1 MPDDA
6 SFCPKCG
13 CNNKLNEAN
22 ITIKT
27 NTTVQ
32 SPLFT
37 AKNQIPQAKTPA
49 QIIRLVVEV
58 LICLVIAVF
67 GAMTAVFGDVKI
79 CGVLMIIMSGGL
91 LWLLIKNPKISKK
104 EADTN
109 NYKLQGAS
117 RIILIIVC
125 LISSFI
131 LFVAGMG
138 DSSDESKVTTETESS
153 DVIIDETTTT
163 APNELGDY
171 TIAIKEHYLSK
182 GYYDEPLLVIVYSF
196 TNNSDK
202 TISFSDAIEDK
213 IFQNGVELNLYIAT
227 NIPNQVDIR
236 DSNKEIQPGASY
248 DVPRAYM
255 LNFETPSAFNV
266 ELNTEFGP
274 YANIQYTLT
283 IE

>member
-1 MPDDA
+1 MNCKICGADMPDDA

-37 AKNQIPQAKTPA
+37 AKNQIPKAKTPA

-117 RIILIIVC
+117 RIILIVACI
-125 LISSFI
+125 IAA
-131 LFVAGMG
+131 FVFLMTG
-138 DSSDESKVTTETESS
+138 
-153 DVIIDETTTT
+153 I
-163 APNELGDY
+163 
-171 TIAIKEHYLSK
+171 
-182 GYYDEPLLVIVYSF
+182 
-196 TNNSDK
+196 
-202 TISFSDAIEDK
+202 
-213 IFQNGVELNLYIAT
+213 GV
-227 NIPNQVDIR
+227 
-236 DSNKEIQPGASY
+236 
-248 DVPRAYM
+248 
-255 LNFETPSAFNV
+255 
-266 ELNTEFGP
+266 
-274 YANIQYTLT
+274 
-283 IE
+283 